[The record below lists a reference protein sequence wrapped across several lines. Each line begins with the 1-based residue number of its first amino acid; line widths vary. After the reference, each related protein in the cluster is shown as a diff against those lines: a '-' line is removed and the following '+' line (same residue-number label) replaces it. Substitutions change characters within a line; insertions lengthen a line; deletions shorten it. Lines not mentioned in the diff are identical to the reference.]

1 MVRAAR
7 LIGSAE
13 ALRSA
18 TGHPMAPFE
27 RDPYEHA
34 VAATRAALGAECFEL
49 ERARGGGL
57 SLDEAVA
64 YALAEP
70 RSCDETAPASGAQAP
85 RQARTL
91 SVGGLTLR
99 EREVAAL
106 VAQGKSNRVIAGELV
121 VSVRAVEA
129 HMTRILAKLD
139 FTSRAQIAV
148 WAVDIGLAQ
157 VSHPLN
163 T

>member
-1 MVRAAR
+1 M
-7 LIGSAE
+7 SWE
-13 ALRSA
+13 
-18 TGHPMAPFE
+18 
-27 RDPYEHA
+27 D
-34 VAATRAALGAECFEL
+34 
-49 ERARGGGL
+49 
-57 SLDEAVA
+57 AVA
-64 YALAEP
+64 YALAEQPVGHADAAP
-70 RSCDETAPASGAQAP
+70 RSTSHPWRS
-85 RQARTL
+85 RTL
-91 SVGGLTLR
+91 GRVGALTRR

-106 VAQGKSNRVIAGELV
+106 VAEGKSNRAIAGELV